1 MEIEINENAAST
13 ESDHNLSTQENC
25 KSSPINVIN
34 NDSLTEI
41 IRKLA
46 DNDKILCKSQQRNE
60 ADITREEKMTIL
72 LDIFNKSKSSF
83 LSRFGQFLSAEQ
95 AQYFEQFK
103 DDPRDGYE
111 VMCHLKNISK
121 VDSKVKKHRY
131 LRNKRYAALKRLEK
145 DSYFSETEM
154 MKRNPLLYEQLVG
167 QYLSDREKRL
177 RDRQNYNESKT
188 FVGVLLDGIEKEQME
203 KKKREQEAE
212 DAQMEESSED
222 SSSEEEMSTER
233 DPCTSKSHHQ
243 KRPQKT
249 LWGEIEEDGPKIVR
263 FRPRDSDCFISAQER
278 KILREEFVSIM
289 YQNFLDGKDEE
300 FDYNTV
306 DNNEEYDNLEIL
318 EHDEEEKYF
327 DSEEPEDMNMEGGEI
342 NKSEEES
349 SEDELDIYM
358 NALNQH
364 PAVCQLSEHIKKL

>member
-1 MEIEINENAAST
+1 MQ
-13 ESDHNLSTQENC
+13 ESC
-25 KSSPINVIN
+25 KSSAINVIH
-34 NDSLTEI
+34 NDSLIKEI
-41 IRKLA
+41 ISKLA

-60 ADITREEKMTIL
+60 ADITKEEKMTIL

-95 AQYFEQFK
+95 AQYFDQFK
-103 DDPRDGYE
+103 DDPSDGYE

-167 QYLSDREKRL
+167 QYLTTTEKRL

-188 FVGVLLDGIEKEQME
+188 FVGVLLDGIDKEQME
-203 KKKREQEAE
+203 KKKREQEQAE

-222 SSSEEEMSTER
+222 DSSSEEEISVKQ
-233 DPCTSKSHHQ
+233 DPCTSKSKSHKITQ
-243 KRPQKT
+243 RI
-249 LWGEIEEDGPKIVR
+249 LWGEMEEDKPRLIKPE
-263 FRPRDSDCFISAQER
+263 PRDSDCFVTAQER
-278 KILREEFVSIM
+278 SILREEFVSIM
-289 YQNFLDGKDEE
+289 YQNFLDGKDED

-327 DSEEPEDMNMEGGEI
+327 DSEEPEDTAMDDCVI
-342 NKSEEES
+342 HKTKEES

-364 PAVCQLSEHIKKL
+364 PAVCQLSEDIKKL